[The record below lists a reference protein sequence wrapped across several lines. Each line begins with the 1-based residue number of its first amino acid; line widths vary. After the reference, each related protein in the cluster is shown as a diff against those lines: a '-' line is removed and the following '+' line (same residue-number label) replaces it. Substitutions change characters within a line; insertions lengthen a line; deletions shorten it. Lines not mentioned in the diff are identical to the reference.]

1 MRIFPEM
8 WASTLCPFS
17 SWTRNIAFGSGSTT
31 VPSSTIASSL
41 GLGRFALLDGTSW
54 KSWCSPGA
62 RQRRQP
68 SQGTLYGTSAGNGK
82 HLRALVGDGDG
93 VLEVGRQA
101 PVGRLHGPA
110 VVEEDGAGTPG
121 VHHGLHGEDVAHPE
135 LDPPTRRP
143 VVGDLGLLVHR
154 RADPVADVLA
164 NDGVAGPLGHRLHG
178 VADVGEPVAVA
189 DLSNGGLQA
198 LVGDLHQPAG
208 VLAHLAHRDGH
219 SRVPVV
225 ALDDGPTVEG
235 EDVALL
241 EPVVAGDAVHDHV
254 VGRRADDGREAVVV
268 EEVGAGATTV
278 EHLARNLVEVGG
290 GHAWLGG
297 GNALLVHLGHDAAGP
312 AHLRQLLGAPTHRDA
327 SAGGGRWRG

>member
-8 WASTLCPFS
+8 WANTLCPFS
-17 SWTRNIAFGSGSTT
+17 SWTRNIAFGSGWRTGP
-31 VPSSTIASSL
+31 PSRIAVSL
-41 GLGRFALLDGTSW
+41 GLGRFGLLDGTSW

-82 HLRALVGDGDG
+82 HLRAVVGDGDG

-121 VHHGLHGEDVAHPE
+121 VHHGLHGEDVAHSE
-135 LDPPTRRP
+135 LDAPARGP
-143 VVGDLGLLVHR
+143 VVGNLGLLMHGR
-154 RADPVADVLA
+154 PDPVADVLA
-164 NDGVAGPLGHRLHG
+164 NDGVAGPLGHRLHS

-189 DLSNGGLQA
+189 DLGDGGLQA
-198 LVGDLHQPAG
+198 LVGDLHQAAG
-208 VLAHLAHRDGH
+208 VFAHLAHRDGDR
-219 SRVPVV
+219 RVAVV
-225 ALDDGPTVEG
+225 ALDDGPAIEG

-241 EPVVAGDAVHDHV
+241 APVVAGDAVHDHV

-278 EHLARNLVEVGG
+278 EHFARNLVEVGG

-312 AHLRQLLGAPTHRDA
+312 AHLGQLLDAPTHRGLSA
-327 SAGGGRWRG
+327 SGGPW